1 MVFFSKRKQKSTDW
15 NLKSLVGYL
24 PPWHSS
30 TDTMSP
36 RPGMRFFSGAS
47 RLGEIQW
54 YGWDDFPVT
63 FRFQQLLFREPSMHP
78 LIHSY
83 MAMHR
88 ILWLTLSSC
97 CLVIKK
103 IWSKATH
110 QRQTGHKVG
119 SSSTW
124 MERSHQIMW
133 YILQCYIRRV
143 IWVHTNPS
151 SIYSLLQ
158 KTLTFHKLHASTTT
172 APSAPSS
179 HQPQSACPVTVQLFR
194 FVNSPLTNGSWWL
207 KKGAIQKL
215 DFFRRK
221 VQLQQ
226 HSIWQLIGG
235 VPPPQKKKIT
245 PSPGPPRMWLL
256 VRVMS
261 DS

>member
-88 ILWLTLSSC
+88 ICGWLWVLVVWSSRR
-97 CLVIKK
+97 

-207 KKGAIQKL
+207 KKGRFRNWI
-215 DFFRRK
+215 FFVERYSYSNT
-221 VQLQQ
+221 VFDNWLVGY
-226 HSIWQLIGG
+226 L
-235 VPPPQKKKIT
+235 PPQKKKIT

>member
-63 FRFQQLLFREPSMHP
+63 FRFQQLLFREPSMHHP
-78 LIHSY
+78 HSFIY
-83 MAMHR
+83 GHAQN
-88 ILWLTLSSC
+88 LWLTLSSC
-97 CLVIKK
+97 CLIIKK

-110 QRQTGHKVG
+110 QGQTGHKVG
-119 SSSTW
+119 SSSSW
-124 MERSHQIMW
+124 MER
-133 YILQCYIRRV
+133 ILYSKGDMGSYKPFKHLQ
-143 IWVHTNPS
+143 S
-151 SIYSLLQ
+151 SPLLQ

-179 HQPQSACPVTVQLFR
+179 HQPQSACPVTVQLFS
-194 FVNSPLTNGSWWL
+194 FANSPLTNGSWWL
-207 KKGAIQKL
+207 KKGDSEIGC
-215 DFFRRK
+215 FFVERY
-221 VQLQQ
+221 
-226 HSIWQLIGG
+226 SIWQLIGT
-235 VPPPQKKKIT
+235 VPPPQKKELHLPDPPGCGSWCESWVT
-245 PSPGPPRMWLL
+245 LNSPLMPGP
-256 VRVMS
+256 
-261 DS
+261 